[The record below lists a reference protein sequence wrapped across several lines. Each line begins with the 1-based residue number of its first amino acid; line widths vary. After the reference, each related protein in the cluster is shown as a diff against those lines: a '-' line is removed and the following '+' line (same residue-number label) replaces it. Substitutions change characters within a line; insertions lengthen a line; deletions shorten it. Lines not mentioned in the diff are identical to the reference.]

1 MTAPTS
7 ATPVLE
13 TDRLRL
19 RAPDRRDEP
28 AVLAFFASERARFYG
43 GPLSENDGW
52 HKFAAYV
59 GQWTLRGYGFFAITG
74 RETGATLGL
83 AGPHHPAHFAEP
95 EMSWLLSDD
104 KDEGKGLARE
114 ACAAVLNHVF
124 AAHGWAS
131 VVSYIDPENTA
142 SRRLA
147 KRLGARLD
155 PGAEVPMPGCDAF
168 RHFAPEGAA

>member
-1 MTAPTS
+1 MSNATS
-7 ATPVLE
+7 ETPVLE

-28 AVLAFFASERARFYG
+28 ALLAFFGSERARFYG
-43 GPLSENDGW
+43 GPLSENDAW

-59 GQWTLRGYGFFAITG
+59 GQWRLRGYGFFAITD

-104 KDEGKGLARE
+104 RYEGKGLAKE
-114 ACAAVLNHVF
+114 ACAAVLIHLF
-124 AAHGWAS
+124 RDHRWTD
-131 VVSYIDPENTA
+131 VVSYIDPDNTA
-142 SRRLA
+142 SRVLA
-147 KRLGARLD
+147 ERLGARPD
-155 PGAEVPMPGCDAF
+155 PDTPVPMPGCDAF
-168 RHFAPEGAA
+168 RHFATEPA